1 MTDHLKRSQRQER
14 DWADDLDGRTTPGS
28 GNTWARKND
37 VRSERWSLEL
47 KTTEKK
53 QYSLKAA
60 DLRTAERNALMDG
73 REFAFGIEM
82 AGSTWVVM
90 NAHDWHRMREAAGWS

>member
-1 MTDHLKRSQRQER
+1 MVDHLKRSQRQEQ
-14 DWADDLDGRTTPGS
+14 DWADDIDGRTTPGS
-28 GNTWARKND
+28 GNTWSRKND
-37 VRSERWSLEL
+37 VRSDRWSLEL
-47 KTTEKK
+47 KTTAAK

-60 DLRTAERNALMDG
+60 DLRIAERNAIMDG